1 VTNGAGRLDRVRRL
15 AGDLR
20 TMARMPRVQ
29 VIASRGEATEEEV
42 LRFFSRP
49 HPRYRVVA
57 NKAVGAALLPLDEF
71 DDIDGYLGALRY
83 ARRRV
88 RRARRLGYT
97 FGAFDPDE
105 QRSELLAIH
114 TSLPER
120 QGQAIGAAYL
130 DPAAVYDKGPH
141 IEYFGVFRDGI
152 LVAYIQLRYA
162 GEIVGLNRVMG
173 HGDHLDDGIMFLLM
187 AGVVEHVKAM
197 RPDVHYVFYDM
208 FFGASEGLRAF
219 KTHLGFRPHYV
230 RWKREPAAPDRSA

>member
-1 VTNGAGRLDRVRRL
+1 VTNSAGRLDRVRRF

-20 TMARMPRVQ
+20 TAARMPRVH

-49 HPRYRVVA
+49 HPRYRIVA
-57 NKAVGAALLPLDEF
+57 NKSVGAALLPLEDYG
-71 DDIDGYLGALRY
+71 DIDSYLASLRTTRKR
-83 ARRRV
+83 AA
-88 RRARRLGYT
+88 RARRLGYT
-97 FGAFDPDE
+97 FGPFDPDE
-105 QRSELLAIH
+105 RRSELLAIH
-114 TSLPER
+114 NSLPER
-120 QGQAIGAAYL
+120 QGQAIEAAYL

-141 IEYFGVFRDGI
+141 VEYLGVFRDVT
-152 LVAYIQLRYA
+152 LVAYVQLRYA

-187 AGVVEHVKAM
+187 AGVVEHVKAT
-197 RPDVHYVFYDM
+197 RPDIHYVFYDM

-230 RWKREPAAPDRSA
+230 RWKREPAASDRSV